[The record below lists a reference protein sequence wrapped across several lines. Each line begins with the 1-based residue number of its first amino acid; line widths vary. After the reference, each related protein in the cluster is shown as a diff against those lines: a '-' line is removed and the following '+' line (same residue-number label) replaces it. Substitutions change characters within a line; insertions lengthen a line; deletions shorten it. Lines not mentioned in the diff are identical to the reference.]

1 MSSAVYY
8 GLVADRDCPFTD
20 SFARVGVNW
29 SAATF
34 FMQVKA
40 EPDATGTA
48 LLTLALGSGLTL
60 SYAGT
65 DTVANHIAAGRLSR
79 DILRIVNPNTGAY
92 YANADSIAFSKV
104 NVALTS
110 TQTASLPA
118 TQEAGDDWI
127 GAYDLRV
134 DPAGG
139 ALTAAAKEFYGPFTL
154 RGTVTK

>member
-8 GLVADRDCPFTD
+8 GLVADRDCPFSD

-29 SAATF
+29 STATF

-40 EPDATGTA
+40 EPDAGGSA
-48 LLTLALGSGLTL
+48 LLTLTLGGGLTL
-60 SYAGT
+60 AYAGT
-65 DTVANHIAAGRLSR
+65 DTIANHIAAGRLAR
-79 DILRIVNPNTGAY
+79 DILRIVNPTTGAF
-92 YANADSIAFSKV
+92 YANADSVAFSKV

-110 TQTASLPA
+110 TQTNSLPA
-118 TQEAGDDWI
+118 TQETGDDWI

-139 ALTAAAKEFYGPFTL
+139 ALAAAAKEFYGSFTL